1 MPPNGPSLSN
11 FQKYRV
17 TRPGQKEAIRWS
29 FYDSLLYPLAG
40 INRLDF
46 FQTPQGQGVTTE
58 PGAVVGSPKTI
69 HDTNMDLQGA
79 LPRFQDFQL
88 ESIEMTFYPGS
99 SAAANTFIPQ
109 VTPVTGTMADVITFR
124 SGGALILNI
133 TSKPYLQE
141 APLGRFPPKQHL
153 DLTSGIVTFAW
164 GDQVGRPYFVD
175 PAIMLLSN
183 QNFNVQDVWPAPV
196 ALPSGFNGRVRA
208 VMEGILFRNT
218 Q

>member
-1 MPPNGPSLSN
+1 MANGPSLSN

-29 FYDSLLYPLAG
+29 FYDSLLMPLAG

-46 FQTPQGQGVTTE
+46 FQTPQGQGITTE
-58 PGAVVGSPKTI
+58 PGAVVGAPKTI

-88 ESIEMTFYPGS
+88 ESIEIAFFPGA

-109 VTPVTGTMADVITFR
+109 VVPVIATISDVITFR

-141 APLGRFPPKQHL
+141 AGLARFPPKQHL
-153 DLTSGIVTFAW
+153 DLSTGQALSYA
-164 GDQVGRPYFVD
+164 DQVGRPYFVD

-183 QNFNVQDVWPAPV
+183 QNFNVSLPWPAPV
-196 ALPSGFNGRVRA
+196 PMPSGFNGRVRCT
-208 VMEGILFRNT
+208 MEGILYRNT